1 MILPNVKVV
10 LNLSWQKLQ
19 DIVKLYRALFSR
31 LIRAEEAVII
41 SSGPNGGGGETVTRY
56 SLLSRSVLRII
67 VKLKISTFS
76 CFDAMVSC
84 AEVKLESKI
93 VHNII

>member
-19 DIVKLYRALFSR
+19 DIVKLYWVLFSR
-31 LIRAEEAVII
+31 PIRAEEVVVI

-67 VKLKISTFS
+67 VKLKISTF
-76 CFDAMVSC
+76 CCINAMVSC
-84 AEVKLESKI
+84 SEMKLESK
-93 VHNII
+93 